1 MDTKQYI
8 AFDLGNSKIAAMGA
22 EVSPDGMIKI
32 LGVESVPANCIKHG
46 IVNKVSDAAMKMGTV
61 KKYLQNSAKIVDTKS
76 FGLAINANTMKAQ
89 ELSINRKLR
98 SGKPIT
104 FKQLEE
110 MAQEARKQFDNK
122 LITPLDVI
130 PQTYLLDGIAIEN
143 PENRMG
149 KSLTGRYTVVYGNKI
164 IKDNIEKTSP
174 RSLSNIAFDCISSEA
189 LSAALLTDDDR
200 KNGCA
205 IIDLGAGN
213 TTLSVYTDGVL
224 KDLLVV
230 PLGGQSIT
238 NDIMEAG
245 ADAGTAETLKHQF
258 PSVNIEFPKG
268 IDNKLLG
275 LIIES
280 RLEEIM
286 VPIIDVVQKYKNK
299 LSAGIVLIGG
309 GSTPDY
315 IVAYINEKTGVLT
328 RRGDYSHLLDEESK
342 KYKSSDLAL
351 MVGIIALWHSTETEN
366 VSENDNIVEPKPKTK
381 PRKPLSNI
389 IKWIQINI
397 DRYFPESLMSD
408 FFTDDVDNK
417 PEEQTESAKDK
428 QD

>member
-1 MDTKQYI
+1 MDTKQYV
-8 AFDLGNSKIAAMGA
+8 AFDFGNSKIAAMGA
-22 EVSPDGMIKI
+22 EVNSDGIITI
-32 LGVESVPANCIKHG
+32 LGVESVSANCVKHG

-76 FGLAINANTMKAQ
+76 FGLAINANTMKSQ

-122 LITPLDVI
+122 LITPFDVI
-130 PQTYLLDGIAIEN
+130 PQTYLLDGVAIDN

-174 RSLSNIAFDCISSEA
+174 RSLSNIAFDCIASEA
-189 LSAALLTDDDR
+189 LSAALHTDDDR

-205 IIDLGAGN
+205 IIDFGAGN
-213 TTLSVYTDGVL
+213 TTLSIYTDGVL

-230 PLGGQSIT
+230 PLGGKSIT
-238 NDIMEAG
+238 GDIMEAG
-245 ADAGTAETLKHQF
+245 ADVGTAETLKHQF
-258 PSVNIEFPKG
+258 PNVNIEFPQG

-286 VPIIDVVQKYKNK
+286 VPIIDLIQKYKNK
-299 LSAGIVLIGG
+299 LSAGIVLTGG

-315 IVAYINEKTGVLT
+315 IVAYTNEKTGIAT
-328 RRGDYSHLLDEESK
+328 RRGDYTHLLDEESK
-342 KYKSSDLAL
+342 KYHSPQLTL
-351 MVGIIALWHSTETEN
+351 MVGIIALWHHTI
-366 VSENDNIVEPKPKTK
+366 NDNIVVNVQNNKVK
-381 PRKPLSNI
+381 PRRPVSFI
-389 IKWIQINI
+389 QWIQKKI
-397 DRYFPESLMSD
+397 DEIFPD
-408 FFTDDVDNK
+408 FFTDS
-417 PEEQTESAKDK
+417 EEQNERTEK
-428 QD
+428 